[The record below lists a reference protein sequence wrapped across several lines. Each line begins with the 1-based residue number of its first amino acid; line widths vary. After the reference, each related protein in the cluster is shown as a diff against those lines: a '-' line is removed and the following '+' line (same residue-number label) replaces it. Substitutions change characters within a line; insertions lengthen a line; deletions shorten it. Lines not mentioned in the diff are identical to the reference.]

1 MNRSHA
7 CLIATVLVLCAAMD
21 GSAAQ
26 VQDSI
31 PADSS
36 LIRLADIRVRAIAP
50 IVTVGGTSALRVRL
64 DSLDLPPASSMED
77 LLRAIPLL
85 HVRTNSRGEAELTA
99 RGSESRQVAVLVDGI
114 PLTLGWDGRA
124 DMSVLPATA
133 PVSATVLRGLS
144 SMLHGPNVLAGAVEL
159 SVAGEHIPDEGSV
172 EATSAIEHTGGWAA
186 SGQATIPIRRDDGGW
201 LLRGGGG
208 WRRSPGAPLAR
219 GIHEPIATDN
229 DLRLNTDSRSIDGFL
244 AARYRADAGQWIS
257 ASAYGF
263 RAERGIA
270 AELDNTD
277 PRFWRYPHLSRTVA
291 ALSGG
296 TGFHD
301 TPFGT
306 GDLEASIGFDVGRTE
321 IDAYDSRAYDVKTE
335 FEHGDDRTLTL
346 RLLGDHTLGAHGDL
360 QAAFTM
366 ADIRHI
372 EQLPD
377 DTATYQQRLYSLG
390 AETIWSLAD
399 RLGPLHNLRVSFGG
413 AFDAGSTPQT
423 GGKPSLP
430 TIHDWGGRAGLS
442 MTTASGLTQLH
453 AGISRRGRFP
463 ALREAFS
470 GAIDRFQPN
479 PGLSPEHLTAVEAG
493 VTTAIGNGH
502 LQAVA
507 FRHRLRDVIVR
518 IALPDGRF
526 QRVNENEMRSTGMEL
541 LAGQAFGPVSVGG
554 DLLWQSVE
562 LIQPGQSQGFLEN
575 QPEIAWGVHSNVP
588 LPLDANLYAEAR
600 HTGVQHCL
608 ASTGENVQLAAR
620 TRVNGAISRTFDIR
634 PASSGRAFSRLDA
647 RVTIDNLTDTAIYDQ
662 CGLPQP
668 GRLLRFQIRLF

>member
-1 MNRSHA
+1 MNRSPA
-7 CLIATVLVLCAAMD
+7 WLLATILVL
-21 GSAAQ
+21 SAPGDATAQ
-26 VQDSI
+26 VPDSI
-31 PADSS
+31 PVDSS

-64 DSLDLPPASSMED
+64 DSLGLPPASTMED
-77 LLRAIPLL
+77 LLRRIPML

-133 PVSATVLRGLS
+133 PISVTLLRGLS

-159 SVAGEHIPDEGSV
+159 SVAGEHIPDEGSA
-172 EATSAIEHTGGWAA
+172 EASSAIDHTGGWGV
-186 SGQATIPIRRDDGGW
+186 SGQATIPVQRDDGAW

-219 GIHEPIATDN
+219 GVREPVPADR
-229 DLRLNTDSRSIDGFL
+229 DLRLNTDDRSIDGFV
-244 AARYRADAGQWIS
+244 AARYRADAGQWLS

-263 RAERGIA
+263 SAERGIA

-277 PRFWRYPHLSRTVA
+277 PRFWRYPHVSRAVA

-296 TGFHD
+296 TGFHE

-321 IDAYDSRAYDVKTE
+321 IDAYDSRTYDVKTA

-346 RLLGDHTLGAHGDL
+346 RLLGDHTLGARGDL
-360 QAAFTM
+360 QAAFTF

-372 EQLPD
+372 EQLPG

-390 AETIWSLAD
+390 AETIWSLTD
-399 RLGPLHNLRVSFGG
+399 RLGPLRNLRVSFGG
-413 AFDAGSTPQT
+413 AFDAGSTPRT

-430 TIHDWGGRAGLS
+430 TIHDWGGRAGMS
-442 MTTASGLTQLH
+442 MTTASGLTQFH

-479 PGLSPEHLTAVEAG
+479 PGLTPEHLTAIEAG
-493 VTTAIGNGH
+493 VTTALGDGH
-502 LQAVA
+502 VQAVA

-526 QRVNENEMRSTGMEL
+526 QRVNENEMRSTGLEL

-575 QPEIAWGVHSNVP
+575 QPEIAWGVHSTIP
-588 LPLDANLYAEAR
+588 LPLDADLYAEAR
-600 HTGVQHCL
+600 HTGVQH
-608 ASTGENVQLAAR
+608 
-620 TRVNGAISRTFDIR
+620 
-634 PASSGRAFSRLDA
+634 
-647 RVTIDNLTDTAIYDQ
+647 
-662 CGLPQP
+662 
-668 GRLLRFQIRLF
+668 